1 MFTALHRFDG
11 SMLSYL
17 KTHQFSDLFLA
28 GMRGICVVA
37 GLLGTLASKSILDID
52 VALSFLII
60 VLHLPQC
67 LNLRKGSEL
76 FVREH
81 GVLCG
86 SPLNRCA
93 TMMDIVTPCQRSELI
108 FLAPVTLSFYV
119 GAAKEGETGAVWNN
133 AVLFSGF

>member
-1 MFTALHRFDG
+1 
-11 SMLSYL
+11 LSYL

-37 GLLGTLASKSILDID
+37 GLLGTLASKSILDIG

-60 VLHLPQC
+60 VLHIPQC
-67 LNLRKGSEL
+67 PNLRKGSEL
-76 FVREH
+76 FVRGH

-93 TMMDIVTPCQRSELI
+93 TMTDV
-108 FLAPVTLSFYV
+108 VTLV
-119 GAAKEGETGAVWNN
+119 KGRN
-133 AVLFSGF
+133 